1 MFEMDKDF
9 KKWLTENKYGNY
21 NGVEITPTSKLVRY
35 TFVVSLVVITHRS
48 ESRYYF
54 EDMEKSKASMAKLFS
69 TLGSLLF
76 GWRGIPWG
84 PIWTIKAVID
94 NMANS
99 DEIIWGSLAGEQL
112 TEEQKNAIRESNRK
126 DELGYGSSAY
136 KEEQMKQQKENS
148 KEQLKKKR
156 KDIIIYIII
165 AIIALVIF
173 LIAGIT
179 GNMDSWQLDSI

>member
-21 NGVEITPTSKLVRY
+21 NGVEITPTSRLVRY

-54 EDMEKSKASMAKLFS
+54 EDVEKSKASKAKLFS
-69 TLGSLLF
+69 TLGSLLL
-76 GWRGIPWG
+76 GWWGIPWG

-99 DEIIWGSLAGEQL
+99 DEIIWGSLAGEK
-112 TEEQKNAIRESNRK
+112 EGDYNNESDNADRTLA
-126 DELGYGSSAY
+126 ELNAGVAAE
-136 KEEQMKQQKENS
+136 KR
-148 KEQLKKKR
+148 KKK
-156 KDIIIYIII
+156 
-165 AIIALVIF
+165 IALVIAVIVILLILFFPLIYF
-173 LIAGIT
+173 LLFNIFER
-179 GNMDSWQLDSI
+179 LFV